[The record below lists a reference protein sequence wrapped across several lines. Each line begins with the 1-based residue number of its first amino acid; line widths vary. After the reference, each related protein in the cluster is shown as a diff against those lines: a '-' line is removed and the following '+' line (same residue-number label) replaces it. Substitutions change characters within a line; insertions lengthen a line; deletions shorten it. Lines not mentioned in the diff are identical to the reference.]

1 MQAAIVE
8 NGVIANIIEVESLDF
23 MPGLVEVTNENIG
36 WVWNGSSFAPAP
48 IPPEQIQDEIVAS
61 TQQRLDSFA
70 KTRNYDSILSACT
83 YATDTNAK
91 FASEGQYCV
100 EARSATWT
108 KLLEMLAEVEAET
121 RPMPTGYA
129 DIEGELPVLAW
140 PTQTEM

>member
-1 MQAAIVE
+1 M
-8 NGVIANIIEVESLDF
+8 IIIHNNTRITALAESYAGPDPF
-23 MPGLVEVTNENIG
+23 MPAPEGFEASRFEDYRLVDGE
-36 WVWNGSSFAPAP
+36 WL
-48 IPPEQIQDEIVAS
+48 IPQPPVQEQIVTA
-61 TQQRLDSFA
+61 TQKRLDDFA

-121 RPMPTGYA
+121 RPMPSGYA